1 MLKNNKGFQVSKVDS
16 DNFRKGVLGLYEA
29 KRYNCF
35 VDVVE
40 PKEIVNGLIYAV
52 ENPKILVTDVSKMVG
67 ISNDDLKQALFKGGN
82 LNGKKA
88 RIKGIDL
95 EIIEATENGFA
106 CQTKDC
112 TMYLLLQE

>member
-16 DNFRKGVLGLYEA
+16 DNFRKGVYGLYEA

-52 ENPKILVTDVSKMVG
+52 ENPKILVADVSKLVG
-67 ISNDDLKQALFKGGN
+67 ISSDDLKKALFKGASLKGAS
-82 LNGKKA
+82 A
-88 RIKGIDL
+88 RIKGIDV
-95 EIIEATENGFA
+95 EIIEQSENGFV
-106 CQTKDC
+106 CQSKDC